1 MGFDD
6 EIYSYTLEIGSNI
19 EAAMA
24 GSAKGNIVIDSCVV
38 MGPTRWV

>member
-24 GSAKGNIVIDSCVV
+24 GSAKGNILIDSCVV
-38 MGPTRWV
+38 MGSTRWV